1 MGDISIKG
9 KSPIILPKKKPF
21 RISTL
26 ISKITDPENFTVVT
40 PGSKPGKDPKFSKKT
55 KWKTLI

>member
-1 MGDISIKG
+1 MGIEVKG
-9 KSPIILPKKKPF
+9 TSPIILPKKKPF

-55 KWKTLI
+55 K

>member
-1 MGDISIKG
+1 MGIDVKG
-9 KSPIILPKKKPF
+9 TSPIILPKKKPF

-40 PGSKPGKDPKFSKKT
+40 PGSRPGKGPKFSKK
-55 KWKTLI
+55 KK